1 MASQYSI
8 LRQYAPYVSPYNID
22 LVKDVMMYKQQK
34 VDAAREKIYTQ
45 VDYLMGQEIDKPE
58 ARAYME
64 DKMSGVIANINQKFK
79 GVDLSSDGVTRAIQG
94 EISSVLDDTVINA
107 IAGTKEGKRVMKEIE
122 SIKQNHPELYS
133 PINGFTIVVS
143 DVLWTTLREMQG
155 VHCVVEVLSDGLEVG
170 AAFGVHFLVR
180 LKPARAQ
187 YP

>member
-79 GVDLSSDGVTRAIQG
+79 GMDLSSDGVTRAIQG

-107 IAGTKEGKRVMKEIE
+107 IAGTKEGRRMHKMLSDLQI
-122 SIKQNHPELYS
+122 NNPELYS
-133 PINGFTIVVS
+133 
-143 DVLWTTLREMQG
+143 
-155 VHCVVEVLSDGLEVG
+155 
-170 AAFGVHFLVR
+170 AANAYAA
-180 LKPARAQ
+180 LKPYNEWVNDGKAGSRLAPLR
-187 YP
+187 YTPYTDYNKELKIG

>member
-107 IAGTKEGKRVMKEIE
+107 IAGTKEGKRVMK
-122 SIKQNHPELYS
+122 
-133 PINGFTIVVS
+133 
-143 DVLWTTLREMQG
+143 
-155 VHCVVEVLSDGLEVG
+155 
-170 AAFGVHFLVR
+170 
-180 LKPARAQ
+180 
-187 YP
+187 